1 MVLSHIGS
9 KTYLLLSS
17 LHWKQ
22 RVRSAESETA
32 MAISLFS
39 YLALHRGR
47 SRRWFCR
54 WCHQILFSSLH
65 KALLCS
71 QTRNE
76 GCLAGVQSPLRHQQC
91 TKDEK
96 SSLLISLKM
105 LILVVMG
112 FFWRES
118 VDWFFF
124 YRVDRVNSEY
134 QSSHPSP
141 TDSKPS
147 LRIKCIWYRTR
158 RGRHRG
164 GYNSA
169 ESYRTRPIFWTL
181 SWTLKGYAL
190 FSVST
195 VDDMTTSKQGDPFL
209 LTMDDIT
216 TAFAKSKLVKPSS
229 SRSRPTKAICIT
241 VGIVLLAAVVV
252 MMIIGF
258 IVFEVKDPIIAVGS
272 ISPKDPFI
280 TVGSISP
287 KDPVIT
293 IGFIS
298 LKGYPLWLIHS

>member
-76 GCLAGVQSPLRHQQC
+76 GCLAGVQSPLRHQQR

-112 FFWRES
+112 FGICWL
-118 VDWFFF
+118 FFF
-124 YRVDRVNSEY
+124 RVDRVNSEY
-134 QSSHPSP
+134 RSSHPSP

-147 LRIKCIWYRTR
+147 LGIKCIWYRTR
-158 RGRHRG
+158 HSRCRG

-169 ESYRTRPIFWTL
+169 KSYRTRPIFWTL
-181 SWTLKGYAL
+181 
-190 FSVST
+190 
-195 VDDMTTSKQGDPFL
+195 
-209 LTMDDIT
+209 
-216 TAFAKSKLVKPSS
+216 
-229 SRSRPTKAICIT
+229 
-241 VGIVLLAAVVV
+241 
-252 MMIIGF
+252 
-258 IVFEVKDPIIAVGS
+258 
-272 ISPKDPFI
+272 
-280 TVGSISP
+280 
-287 KDPVIT
+287 
-293 IGFIS
+293 
-298 LKGYPLWLIHS
+298 